1 MKTLNRNRNIFDY
14 LRNKIAKKY
23 LKKICRKHI
32 KERNQLIVYSFDFIS
47 QSIFIDGR
55 FEDAELN
62 LVENKF
68 KRFLKD
74 NVVLDVGANIGNHTV
89 AFSKYA
95 KKVYAFEP
103 NQKVFEVLNLN
114 TKDLNNV
121 EIFNY
126 GASNKKQSIIAKIP
140 KLNCGGGS
148 VVSEA
153 KAKDKNEFMS
163 MRFNLVALDKL
174 KKIQSHKVGL
184 VKIDVEGHELETFK
198 GMQQILKNHKP
209 IILFE
214 QNRGI
219 LNGTSDVINF
229 LRSIGYDNL
238 YELKKVDDW
247 VLKKFIPK
255 LFKSLFEFI
264 EVLLIGVPSN
274 KLQLKPIKYL
284 TKSSYNMLVMS
295 NSELNK

>member
-1 MKTLNRNRNIFDY
+1 MRTLNRNRNIFDY

-23 LKKICRKHI
+23 LKKICREHI

-153 KAKDKNEFMS
+153 KAKDKNMFMS

-184 VKIDVEGHELETFK
+184 VKIDVEGHELEAFK

-284 TKSSYNMLVMS
+284 TKSSYDMLVMS

>member
-1 MKTLNRNRNIFDY
+1 MRTLNRNRNIFDY

-153 KAKDKNEFMS
+153 KAKDKNMFMS

-184 VKIDVEGHELETFK
+184 VKIDVEGHELEAFK

>member
-1 MKTLNRNRNIFDY
+1 MRTLNRNRNIFDY

-23 LKKICRKHI
+23 LKKICREHI

-153 KAKDKNEFMS
+153 KARDKNKFMS

-184 VKIDVEGHELETFK
+184 VKIDVEGHELEAFK

-284 TKSSYNMLVMS
+284 TQSSYDMLVMS